1 MIRSTWSWG
10 VHWAA
15 LVVGGRSDPRKRHV
29 NSAPRPPIQ
38 YIASCLSAGKK
49 FQPSECWT
57 DLDCDGVWSGTTS
70 ERWQEWHATDGYST
84 PWYLIAANLDCLF
97 LNHWWR
103 QMPSIP
109 WYSYDI
115 WHLASLCS
123 SWGYNSCL
131 LLNKPL
137 DGWIRVAR
145 VISPGDADVL
155 DAHAR
160 AILVGWDLEVS

>member
-15 LVVGGRSDPRKRHV
+15 LVVGVASVRERSSSHQNAGLIWTATEYDLARLQKDGRNGMLQMV
-29 NSAPRPPIQ
+29 
-38 YIASCLSAGKK
+38 IAMISHSCKSWL
-49 FQPSECWT
+49 P
-57 DLDCDGVWSGTTS
+57 
-70 ERWQEWHATDGYST
+70 
-84 PWYLIAANLDCLF
+84 LF
-97 LNHWWR
+97 EPLVKTNAIH
-103 QMPSIP
+103 PLVP

-115 WHLASLCS
+115 WHLANLFS